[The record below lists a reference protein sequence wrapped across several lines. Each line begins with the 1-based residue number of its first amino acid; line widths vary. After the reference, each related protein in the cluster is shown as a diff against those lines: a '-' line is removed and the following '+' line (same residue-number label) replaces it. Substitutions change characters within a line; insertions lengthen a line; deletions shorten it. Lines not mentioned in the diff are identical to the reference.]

1 MSLGIIEPESS
12 IWRILPMTQISR
24 IHGRDRDV
32 ETEVETRSVALIN
45 LILPKLS

>member
-1 MSLGIIEPESS
+1 
-12 IWRILPMTQISR
+12 MTQISR
-24 IHGRDRDV
+24 MHGRDRDV